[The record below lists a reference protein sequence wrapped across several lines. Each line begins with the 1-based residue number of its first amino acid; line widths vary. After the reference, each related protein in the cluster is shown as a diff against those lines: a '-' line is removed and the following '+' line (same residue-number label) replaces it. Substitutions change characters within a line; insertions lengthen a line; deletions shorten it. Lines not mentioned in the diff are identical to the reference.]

1 MATKRILTIIGTRPN
16 FIKVTQFRKAAAL
29 HKNIELEIIH
39 TGQHFDGKMADVFF
53 EQFGLTPD
61 HFLNVPPG
69 SPNSQIAEI
78 MLRLEKIIM
87 DKKPDMM
94 LVVGDVNST
103 LAASVTANKTGVKLA
118 HIESGL
124 RSNDRTMPEEFN
136 RLVTDE
142 LSDLLFV
149 TEQSG
154 LDNLAR
160 EGKNPSSIH
169 FVGNTMIDTMVAF
182 SSQIDA
188 SPVISE
194 MKLREKGFVLMTM
207 HRPATVDTK
216 EGLEKLL
223 ALLEEVTQQY
233 DVVFPVHPRTVNHL
247 KKFGLHERLESNSR
261 IKLTEP
267 LDYFAFQKLI
277 KCCKFILTDS
287 GGIQEESTFLQVP
300 CLTLR
305 PNTERPVTVTLGS
318 NELLPFDIQT
328 IRGKIKEIESGNF
341 KKGAIPPLWDGKA
354 TERIFEIL
362 SRTL

>member
-1 MATKRILTIIGTRPN
+1 MKKRILAVIGTRPN
-16 FIKVTQFRKAAAL
+16 FIKVTQFRKAAAKHPEL
-29 HKNIELEIIH
+29 ELEIIH

-61 HFLNVPPG
+61 HFLNIPPG
-69 SPNSQIAEI
+69 SPNSQIAGI
-78 MLRLEKIIM
+78 MLGLEKIILE
-87 DKKPDMM
+87 KKPSLMM
-94 LVVGDVNST
+94 VVGDVNST
-103 LAASVTANKTGVKLA
+103 LAASITANKCGIKLA
-118 HIESGL
+118 HVESGL
-124 RSNDRTMPEEFN
+124 RSFDRTMPEEFN

-154 LDNLAR
+154 LDHLQK
-160 EGKNPSSIH
+160 EGKDPATIH

-182 SSQIDA
+182 SSQIDH
-188 SPVISE
+188 SDI
-194 MKLREKGFVLMTM
+194 LEKMNIAENKFVLMTM

-216 EGLEKLL
+216 DGLEKLL
-223 ALLEEVTQQY
+223 ELLQEVTKKY
-233 DVVFPVHPRTVNHL
+233 DVVFPVHPRTINHL
-247 KKFGLHERLESNSR
+247 KNFDLEKKFRADKR
-261 IKLTEP
+261 IKMTEP
-267 LDYFAFQKLI
+267 LDYFSFQKLI

-318 NELLPFDIQT
+318 NMLLPFEMEE
-328 IRGKIKEIESGNF
+328 IRRRIHEIESGTF
-341 KKGAIPPLWDGKA
+341 KKGEIPPLWDGKA